1 MYTIFVINPG
11 STSTKLALY
20 EDEQLLWEE
29 VSTYSSE
36 QLASFPDV
44 LSQYEMRMQD
54 IQKVLEKHKVNLS
67 SLSAVVSRGGAFK
80 PLESGTYEISSQLVE
95 DVKNGKV
102 IAHHA
107 SNLGVLLA
115 YRLSE
120 GNAIPAYFADPVCVD
135 EMIPEA
141 RISGLPELERK
152 SLLHALNI
160 KAVARKVASQLQK
173 DLSQLHF
180 IVGHLGGGISI
191 CAIQNGRIID
201 VNNALEGGPFSPERA
216 GSLPVSSLVRL
227 CYSGKYT
234 YQVLSKKIVGQGGLV
249 AHLGTNDAREV
260 EKRIETGDPKAEL
273 IYRAMA
279 YQIAKEVGS
288 MATVLAGRIDGIIFT
303 GELARSKMLME
314 WIQERISFLGP
325 IFLYPGNFEMEALA
339 LAGLRVLRGEEKV
352 KPYS

>member
-20 EDEQLLWEE
+20 QDENVLWEE
-29 VSTYSSE
+29 VYTYSSD
-36 QLASFPDV
+36 QLSQFTDV
-44 LSQYEMRMQD
+44 LSQCEMRMAD
-54 IQKVLEKHKVNLS
+54 IQHAMESHQLQPS
-67 SLSAVVSRGGAFK
+67 MFSAVVSRGGAFK
-80 PLESGTYEISSQLVE
+80 PMESGTYEISQKLIE
-95 DVKNGKV
+95 DVKSGKV

-115 YRLSE
+115 YHLIQ
-120 GNAIPAYFADPVCVD
+120 GNLIPAYFVDPVCVD
-135 EMIPEA
+135 EFIPEA

-180 IVGHLGGGISI
+180 IIGHLGGGISI
-191 CAIQNGRIID
+191 CGLQKGRIID

-234 YQVLSKKIVGQGGLV
+234 YQVLSKKIIGQGGLV

-260 EKRIETGDPKAEL
+260 EKRIARGDKKAEL
-273 IYRAMA
+273 VYRAMA
-279 YQIAKEVGS
+279 YQIAKEIGS
-288 MATVLAGRIDGIIFT
+288 MAAVLAGQIDGIILT
-303 GELARSKMLME
+303 GELARSQMLME
-314 WIQERISFLGP
+314 WIKERVAFLGP
-325 IFLYPGNFEMEALA
+325 TFLYPGNFEMEALVLGA
-339 LAGLRVLRGEEKV
+339 LRVLRGEEKA
-352 KPYS
+352 KPYL